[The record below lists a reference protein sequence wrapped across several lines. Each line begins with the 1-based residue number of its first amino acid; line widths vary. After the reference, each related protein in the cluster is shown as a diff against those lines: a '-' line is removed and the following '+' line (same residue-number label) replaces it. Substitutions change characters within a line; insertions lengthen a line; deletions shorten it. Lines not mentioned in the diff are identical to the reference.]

1 MKTTDKHT
9 PERDRYLE
17 MAERYFLAELS
28 REEEQELKLFI
39 THEGLNDSSFDEIR
53 AVMGFFSAKRKNHGR
68 IPSGQSRAGNK
79 VLPFVWRA
87 AGAAAAIA
95 LLLVLWPKKD
105 AHQDYISY
113 SDGRTVTDPEMVM
126 QNVEDVLGKIFGEE
140 SGPGIDDILD
150 NILNK

>member
-9 PERDRYLE
+9 PERERYLE

-28 REEEQELKLFI
+28 LEEEQELKLFI

-53 AVMGFFSAKRKNHGR
+53 AVMGFFSAKRESLGK
-68 IPSGQSRAGNK
+68 QSRAGNK